1 SDQRLNVRRG
11 FERREDEVG
20 DRAPVAA
27 AGASH
32 PDPQAEE
39 VPRSERLRDGAQPVV
54 AGEASAPPRLQTPLV
69 EVDVVVNDEKHAGG
83 GLEEAS
89 SRGDRAARLVHVRLG
104 LEQPHLPPRQPDLR
118 QLPGELAPEGA
129 RVPSRELVDDQPSC
143 VVTRTLVLSPRI
155 AEPGDEEIE
164 RRGAVAPT
172 REPHQP
178 STLLGPAEVE
188 LEAVRNA
195 ERQSLHRDLPDERR
209 QDAPLPHSRCLA
221 DQLDGHLGRDHLVEA
236 NLVQV
241 EVRDPAP
248 DRIHLEVL
256 EDRGVRRLLAL
267 EHDVEDGVTS
277 VRPGEYASQRPL
289 RHRDRVRLLAAPVQ
303 DAGNETRA
311 AQPRARPRSGAF
323 ALLHLQPDPLSCHGG
338 RLYPQARGGRPRAV
352 SQKSCVS
359 PPKIAETE
367 SSANTFMIVSASR
380 PEIGSTVMLSG
391 RRRGSIGTVSVTT
404 MPARS

>member
-1 SDQRLNVRRG
+1 HAVGCL
-11 FERREDEVG
+11 EVG
-20 DRAPVAA
+20 DAQG
-27 AGASH
+27 GA
-32 PDPQAEE
+32 D
-39 VPRSERLRDGAQPVV
+39 
-54 AGEASAPPRLQTPLV
+54 
-69 EVDVVVNDEKHAGG
+69 
-83 GLEEAS
+83 
-89 SRGDRAARLVHVRLG
+89 
-104 LEQPHLPPRQPDLR
+104 
-118 QLPGELAPEGA
+118 
-129 RVPSRELVDDQPSC
+129 
-143 VVTRTLVLSPRI
+143 
-155 AEPGDEEIE
+155 
-164 RRGAVAPT
+164 
-172 REPHQP
+172 
-178 STLLGPAEVE
+178 LGPAEVE

-404 MPARS
+404 MPARSAAANRSSASLEKMPCVANTHTAFAPCSWSARAPASSVPPVMIASSPTIATLPATRPVISVTSAASCPGRVLCVIAKPAPIISPKRTACFARPASGATEITSSPSSPRSRKWRPKSGSAVMWSTGMLKKPWIWPAWRSIVRIRSAPASWSM